1 MSETKPSEERT
12 KVQKNLPIT
21 YGLKQKTVD
30 TAKIFGVCIFIVMG
44 IYMVQAIGY
53 SFQKYVI
60 ENDKG
65 LNSQVLMGVF
75 DILVWGFIIFII
87 VMVSPPFRKFFF
99 KMFGSNPE
107 ESETEK

>member
-1 MSETKPSEERT
+1 MSENKETEKKT
-12 KVQKNLPIT
+12 KVEKTLTIS

-30 TAKIFGVCIFIVMG
+30 TAKIFAVCIFIVMG
-44 IYMVQAIGY
+44 IYMVQVIGY
-53 SFQKYVI
+53 SFQKYAI
-60 ENDKG
+60 ESDKG
-65 LNSQVLMGVF
+65 LDFQVLMGVVN
-75 DILVWGFIIFII
+75 ILVWGFIIFII